1 MMQPNISKI
10 SITNNIEKIKSF
22 LSEVILAPRAQMIKW
37 SSITNQT
44 PNLKIGYPGQHL
56 ASLIT
61 GISGTGTGARGDDIA
76 DGSEVKSCS
85 RVDQVDKC
93 ENCKSNVMRMQSVC
107 PNCGSVEIRRNNDS
121 KWLIAIRNQKELDL
135 YLEKIPRMFF
145 LISDYPNFSES
156 DYDTLRF
163 SSYEIWNQS
172 ERANNFRKLLID
184 YYQNIY
190 LAHIK
195 KDPKKTPAPK
205 NFWPYSYQ
213 FYLCN
218 PIKTFECIIKN
229 ANSSPKIQITKYVT
243 PQTDRAELPSEDM
256 PIELL
261 KKEEITY
268 LIKKGVKLDGLKALP
283 EEYRNL
289 LPLRDTSE
297 AKPQK
302 QTYHRF
308 L

>member
-1 MMQPNISKI
+1 
-10 SITNNIEKIKSF
+10 
-22 LSEVILAPRAQMIKW
+22 
-37 SSITNQT
+37 
-44 PNLKIGYPGQHL
+44 
-56 ASLIT
+56 
-61 GISGTGTGARGDDIA
+61 
-76 DGSEVKSCS
+76 
-85 RVDQVDKC
+85 
-93 ENCKSNVMRMQSVC
+93 
-107 PNCGSVEIRRNNDS
+107 
-121 KWLIAIRNQKELDL
+121 
-135 YLEKIPRMFF
+135 MFF